1 MRTSSTMQH
10 DSSGILYLRNCAGD
24 LRRITFKSTDSKSSL
39 SALWTDAS
47 SSTTKTTP
55 LWASSSIMTHTQHR
69 YGSLYSALPGPL
81 SSWVRRVTK
90 ITHLRLY
97 CDKQS
102 LATGPEGGPSCRQ
115 LLFLNTFSGPEYHML
130 VTGVRRRELACFVTA
145 SCFSEVGGGSLT
157 SAALT
162 VLSTGERSGPLKAAI
177 KRAPR

>member
-1 MRTSSTMQH
+1 MGIVLHH
-10 DSSGILYLRNCAGD
+10 DSH
-24 LRRITFKSTDSKSSL
+24 
-39 SALWTDAS
+39 
-47 SSTTKTTP
+47 TTP
-55 LWASSSIMTHTQHR
+55 VRL
-69 YGSLYSALPGPL
+69 SLFSPPRPVVLL
-81 SSWVRRVTK
+81 VRRVTK

-145 SCFSEVGGGSLT
+145 SCFLEVGGGSLT

-162 VLSTGERSGPLKAAI
+162 PRGDGGALRGLVLMGGPSGGQGRPPPASDS
-177 KRAPR
+177 